1 MLAYGVQK
9 GDRRRKKSTYL
20 LLLLLISVFAVCAAF
35 LLWRVVEKA
44 VDYFTRSTKYD
55 GIIYTAGIR
64 NGVDP
69 YLIKA
74 VIWRESRFD
83 RTARGLKGE
92 IGLMQIRPDFSAVD
106 WAKARGFE
114 APSRGALFDPE
125 LNIEIGAWYL
135 GKALRRHRFYRDSV
149 ALALCDYNAGARRT
163 DDWKPADPNASM
175 QGRITIPST
184 RSYVEDILAKYRE
197 YRRKANLKE

>member
-9 GDRRRKKSTYL
+9 GQLRRKKSTS
-20 LLLLLISVFAVCAAF
+20 LLLLILISVLAVCAAF
-35 LLWRVVEKA
+35 MLWRIGEGIT
-44 VDYFTRSTKYD
+44 DYFSRSTKYD
-55 GIIYTAGIR
+55 AIIWSAGLR

-69 YLIKA
+69 FLVKS

-106 WAKARGFE
+106 WARAHGC
-114 APSRGALFDPE
+114 APPSRGALFDPA
-125 LNIEIGAWYL
+125 LNIEIGSWYL
-135 GKALRRHRFYRDSV
+135 GRAIRRRRAYRDAV
-149 ALALCDYNAGARRT
+149 VLALCDYNAGSRRA
-163 DDWKPADPNASM
+163 DDWKPADPNTSM

-184 RSYVEDILAKYRE
+184 RSYVEDILEKYHE
-197 YRRKANLKE
+197 YRKKANLKE